1 VTHQLR
7 AEVLKLRS
15 VWSTWVLVGSS
26 AAAAV
31 FLGALIAVLPR
42 TGGAGTAV
50 LPAPGTP
57 KWFDLVFLSLSY
69 AEYFALVIGILAV
82 TGEYRHRTITSTYLV
97 EPRRTRVA
105 VSKTLVAAGFGGLS
119 AFAAAAAGLLVGFV
133 LVWTGKGTV
142 SMMLTEYRHV
152 APGVFAASMIFGVF
166 GVGLG
171 VMLRSQVVA
180 LVVGLGTAIVEST
193 VASLL
198 PSGIGRWLPS
208 QAAQSMSSAAAGATG
223 GLDNI
228 VAHLLPWW
236 GGGLLLL
243 GYGVALVV
251 TGSAT
256 TLRADVT

>member
-1 VTHQLR
+1 MSRQLR

-15 VWSTWVLVGSS
+15 LWSTWILVGSS

-31 FLGALIAVLPR
+31 FLGGLIAVLPR
-42 TGGAGTAV
+42 NAASGTAA
-50 LPAPGTP
+50 LPSPGTA

-69 AEYFALVIGILAV
+69 AEYFALVIGVLAV

-105 VSKTLVAAGFGGLS
+105 GSKTVVAAGYGGLC
-119 AFAAAAAGLLVGFV
+119 ALAAAGAGLLLGLV
-133 LVWTGKGTV
+133 LVWAGKGTT
-142 SMMLTEYRHV
+142 SLMLTEYRHV
-152 APGVFAASMIFGVF
+152 APGVLGASMVFGVF

-171 VMLRSQVVA
+171 VLLRSQVVA
-180 LVVGLGTAIVEST
+180 LVVGLGTAIVESS
-193 VASLL
+193 VAALL

-208 QAAQSMSSAAAGATG
+208 QAAQAMSSATAGAAG
-223 GLDNI
+223 GLENH
-228 VAHLLPWW
+228 VTHLLPWW

-243 GYGVALVV
+243 GYGLALVV
-251 TGSAT
+251 IGSAT